1 MKIKNILIILLFIFI
16 TSCNKYEYVN
26 DETRFNK
33 QSGEI
38 EKLSLIGEWNSLEE
52 KLKENE
58 KQRLR
63 LIELK
68 KQRTRQRDLSL
79 KRLSWDDEDG
89 SDIQYVGTSGL
100 GLDEEIVISLINNSD
115 YEIEMILTE
124 VRLFDLIDGDSTLVS
139 TTKDTLILDV
149 DGTLGLPGNGEEDYC
164 CFDFPD
170 RGVNQVISWNLSIRG
185 WKGF

>member
-1 MKIKNILIILLFIFI
+1 MKIKNILIILLLIFI

-33 QSGEI
+33 HSGEI
-38 EKLSLIGEWNSLEE
+38 EKLSSKGEWNSLEK

-68 KQRTRQRDLSL
+68 KERTRQRDRSLSL
-79 KRLSWDDEDG
+79 LGWSLDD
-89 SDIQYVGTSGL
+89 SKDIQYVSNSRVG
-100 GLDEEIVISLINNSD
+100 DEQISIKLINNSD
-115 YEIEMILTE
+115 YEIEMISTKVE
-124 VRLFDLIDGDSTLVS
+124 LFNVFDGDSTLVS

-149 DGTLGLPGNGEEDYC
+149 DGTKGLSGNGEETYC

-170 RGVNQVISWNLSIRG
+170 TGDNQEMNWSLSIRG
-185 WKGF
+185 WEGF